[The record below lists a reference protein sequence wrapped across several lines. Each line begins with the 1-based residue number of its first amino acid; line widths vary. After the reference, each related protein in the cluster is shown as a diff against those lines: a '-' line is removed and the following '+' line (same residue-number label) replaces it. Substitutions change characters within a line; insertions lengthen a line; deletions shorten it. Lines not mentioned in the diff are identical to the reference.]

1 MDKIAVLGDRES
13 VLGFLA
19 LGLEVRPAETAQE
32 GREALRE
39 LAQTCAVI
47 FVTETLAQELAPE
60 IIVVVAYGCIIPAI
74 LPIPGKAG
82 PMGLGGDAVHRAVQ
96 RAVGSDIT

>member
-47 FVTETLAQELAPE
+47 FVTETLAQELARYKDVPR
-60 IIVVVAYGCIIPAI
+60 PAI

>member
-60 IIVVVAYGCIIPAI
+60 IARYKDVPRPAI

-82 PMGLGGDAVHRAVQ
+82 PMDWNRPTWPTSSASAKSG
-96 RAVGSDIT
+96 

>member
-39 LAQTCAVI
+39 LAQTARYKDV
-47 FVTETLAQELAPE
+47 PR
-60 IIVVVAYGCIIPAI
+60 PAI

>member
-47 FVTETLAQELAPE
+47 FVT
-60 IIVVVAYGCIIPAI
+60 
-74 LPIPGKAG
+74 
-82 PMGLGGDAVHRAVQ
+82 
-96 RAVGSDIT
+96 

>member
-47 FVTETLAQELAPE
+47 FVTETAQELAPE
-60 IIVVVAYGCIIPAI
+60 IARYKDVPRPAI

>member
-39 LAQTCAVI
+39 LEREAVLGPYSRDEVYI
-47 FVTETLAQELAPE
+47 VDMERFHELS
-60 IIVVVAYGCIIPAI
+60 
-74 LPIPGKAG
+74 LK
-82 PMGLGGDAVHRAVQ
+82 
-96 RAVGSDIT
+96 

>member
-39 LAQTCAVI
+39 LAAQTCAVI

-60 IIVVVAYGCIIPAI
+60 IARYKDVPRPAI

>member
-1 MDKIAVLGDRES
+1 M
-13 VLGFLA
+13 
-19 LGLEVRPAETAQE
+19 
-32 GREALRE
+32 
-39 LAQTCAVI
+39 
-47 FVTETLAQELAPE
+47 TETLAQELAPE
-60 IIVVVAYGCIIPAI
+60 IARYKDVPRPAI

>member
-47 FVTETLAQELAPE
+47 FVTETLAPE
-60 IIVVVAYGCIIPAI
+60 IARYKDVPRPAI

>member
-60 IIVVVAYGCIIPAI
+60 IARYKDVPRPAI
-74 LPIPGKAG
+74 LPGKAG

>member
-1 MDKIAVLGDRES
+1 MRCWATAES

-19 LGLEVRPAETAQE
+19 LGLRRCARAETAQE

-60 IIVVVAYGCIIPAI
+60 IARYKDVPRPAI

>member
-19 LGLEVRPAETAQE
+19 LGLDVRPAETAQE

-60 IIVVVAYGCIIPAI
+60 IARYKDVPASGH
-74 LPIPGKAG
+74 PPHPRQGRPHGPRRRRRPPGGAARRR
-82 PMGLGGDAVHRAVQ
+82 L
-96 RAVGSDIT
+96 

>member
-60 IIVVVAYGCIIPAI
+60 IARYKDVPRPAI
-74 LPIPGKAG
+74 LPIPAR
-82 PMGLGGDAVHRAVQ
+82 PAPWGLGRRRRPPGGAAR
-96 RAVGSDIT
+96 RRL

>member
-60 IIVVVAYGCIIPAI
+60 IARYKDVPRPAI

-82 PMGLGGDAVHRAVQ
+82 PMGLGGDAVHPGGAAR
-96 RAVGSDIT
+96 RRL

>member
-19 LGLEVRPAETAQE
+19 LGLDVRPVETAQE

-60 IIVVVAYGCIIPAI
+60 IARYKDVPRPAI

>member
-1 MDKIAVLGDRES
+1 MLGDRES

-60 IIVVVAYGCIIPAI
+60 IARYKDVPRPAI

-82 PMGLGGDAVHRAVQ
+82 PMGPRRRRRPPGGAAR
-96 RAVGSDIT
+96 RRL

>member
-47 FVTETLAQELAPE
+47 FVTETLAQELAP
-60 IIVVVAYGCIIPAI
+60 
-74 LPIPGKAG
+74 
-82 PMGLGGDAVHRAVQ
+82 GDRPL
-96 RAVGSDIT
+96 